1 MPEDTITLYR
11 CTECGYLSTSY
22 GWIHGHAEKHRG
34 WGPFNALPPVLGN
47 AEKLDEYV
55 EELTVVVVDETQP
68 PERRVEQ

>member
-11 CTECGYLSTSY
+11 CSECGYLSTSY
-22 GWIHGHAEKHRG
+22 GWMHGHAEKHRG
-34 WGPFNALPPVLGN
+34 WGPFNALPPLLGN
-47 AEKLDEYV
+47 AEKLDGFV